1 MVGTVPWGAVAV
13 AIQSILAREQSVQG
27 VHQVVIRASTDLQD
41 DQAGRGMRH
50 EDGQQAIVPACDVRE
65 ERRAGR
71 RQVGD
76 PPGGPGPDA
85 ELAGLYG
92 KMLRRASRRRP
103 RPPPAGADS

>member
-13 AIQSILAREQSVQG
+13 AIQAILAREQSVQG
-27 VHQVVIRASTDLQD
+27 VHQVVIRASTDLHD

-76 PPGGPGPDA
+76 PPGGAGLDA